1 MEAPA
6 LHPLDILDDFL
17 LSLST
22 AKNNNQKILEISEF
36 LYGKQAILNAP
47 QKSSAAVGSILDSAL
62 EILDSFEEYY
72 SPLPS
77 SLIIAS
83 RKIPDNE
90 QRQYIPSVPVRMLI
104 CKESGRRIILVRGSK
119 GGSTPEYLCTLGRNK
134 KPNGRKLAAGRD
146 GYHCSCRSFFERLKE
161 DEFALCKHLLA
172 ARLAPFLNEAE
183 ADKFRDKSEHA
194 GNQSN
199 NSRIYQ
205 EIEVEEEEFAQI
217 CAKVTILSWVI

>member
-17 LSLST
+17 LSLPTS
-22 AKNNNQKILEISEF
+22 KNNNQKILEISEF
-36 LYGKQAILNAP
+36 LYGKQAILHAP

-90 QRQYIPSVPVRMLI
+90 VRQYIPSVPVRMLI
-104 CKESGRRIILVRGSK
+104 CKESGRRVILVRGSK

-134 KPNGRKLAAGRD
+134 KPNERKLAAGRD

-172 ARLAPFLNEAE
+172 ARLAPFLNET
-183 ADKFRDKSEHA
+183 DKFSDESEHG
-194 GNQSN
+194 GNQLN

-205 EIEVEEEEFAQI
+205 ELEVEEEEFAQI

>member
-22 AKNNNQKILEISEF
+22 AKNNNQKILEVSEF
-36 LYGKQAILNAP
+36 LYGKQAILHAP

-83 RKIPDNE
+83 RKIPDTE

-134 KPNGRKLAAGRD
+134 KPNENGRKLAAGRD

-172 ARLAPFLNEAE
+172 ARLAQFLNEA
-183 ADKFRDKSEHA
+183 DKFSDESEQG

-199 NSRIYQ
+199 NSRVYQ

-217 CAKVTILSWVI
+217 CAKVTILSWII